1 MQLLVST
8 DPPNRRHTDPEGKK
22 RINNKNQIFKT
33 KKFRKKKKKKRQ
45 IFGCSLF
52 IVNHIRQKLGT
63 KKHPQI
69 PDIHTLITQRLGEK
83 KTQKNTPSN
92 HLINKTPHHNQHK

>member
-33 KKFRKKKKKKRQ
+33 KKFRKKKKKRQ

-83 KTQKNTPSN
+83 KAQKNTPSN